1 MQELKEQWRSD
12 PTLVLLRSH
21 TVGLKAYWRRSFHLR
36 LDGSVIDGFSNTTG
50 HAACNQGKNGAKWGI
65 NEGLTQRAKSMFHHV
80 LLAKKEGPPDRQT
93 IKNVGWITTPL
104 WRCYIDERDCTAQQL
119 KEGAAA
125 LERKRAEWEKNKAEE
140 EERKAKEKE
149 QKRTKSPKVTLRE
162 L

>member
-1 MQELKEQWRSD
+1 M
-12 PTLVLLRSH
+12 LLRSH
-21 TVGLKAYWRRSFHLR
+21 TVGLKAYWRRSFRLR
-36 LDGSVIDGFSNTTG
+36 LDGSVIDGCSNTTG

-119 KEGAAA
+119 KEGAQA
-125 LERKRAEWEKNKAEE
+125 LERVANLVLGDDHVVDGGRPVGFLCGAGGAHHGG
-140 EERKAKEKE
+140 
-149 QKRTKSPKVTLRE
+149 
-162 L
+162 